1 MKQLFYF
8 ILLLAGFS
16 SIHSCK
22 DLIDEDGNPL
32 IDLHNNTG
40 LTGPR
45 ALYREITDAD
55 TIAEYQ
61 YNGLL
66 LSKVLTKGLVNRSR
80 TDLQFSG
87 NNLSNVTFNG
97 FVDSDNDGTL
107 DVDSTSYVQLFT
119 YGNNGRLTTISEK
132 RTVYKRTPGVPGT
145 PPGPWTVLRKS
156 NSLYD
161 LVYSATTSK
170 LAKITMKTGD
180 DVPGSF
186 SFTNYSESTY
196 EYLGDNL
203 SKVVRQYGPVS
214 GPVSA
219 PIFGAPTT
227 KLGYDYSNFDTQISA
242 YTLLPFAYK
251 ISVIL
256 STEMNDRR
264 SLILSPNSPK
274 RMAIT
279 DLMTPIPMPAIFSTD
294 YHYDPQTYVTKGY
307 GINYIYKPL

>member
-8 ILLLAGFS
+8 ILLFAGLS

-22 DLIDEDGNPL
+22 DLTDEDGNPL
-32 IDLHNNTG
+32 VDMHNNPG

-55 TIAEYQ
+55 TIAEYH

-66 LSKVLTKGLVNRSR
+66 LSRVITKGASI
-80 TDLQFSG
+80 TDVQYSE

-107 DVDSTSYVQLFT
+107 DLDSTSYTQMFT
-119 YGNNGRLTTISEK
+119 YGNNGRLTRISEK
-132 RTVYKRTPGVPGT
+132 RTIYNRTPGVPPGT

-156 NSLYD
+156 KTLYD

-170 LAKITMKTGD
+170 LAKITMQTGE
-180 DVPGSF
+180 DVPGTF
-186 SFTNYSESTY
+186 DYTNYSESTY

-203 SKVVRQYGPVS
+203 SKVVRQYGPMAGGV
-214 GPVSA
+214 
-219 PIFGAPTT
+219 FGAPTA
-227 KLGYDYSNFDTQISA
+227 KLGYDYSNFDNQISG

-256 STEMNDRR
+256 STEINDRR

-279 DLMTPIPMPAIFSTD
+279 DLMTPIPVPAIFSTD
-294 YHYDPQTYVTKGY
+294 YHYDPQTYVTKGF
-307 GINYIYKPL
+307 GINYVYKPL

>member
-22 DLIDEDGNPL
+22 DLVDEEGNPL

-40 LTGPR
+40 LNGPR

-55 TIAEYQ
+55 TIAEYH

-66 LSKVLTKGLVNRSR
+66 LSKVLSKGKSV
-80 TDLQFSG
+80 TDIQYSG
-87 NNLSNVTFNG
+87 NNVSNVTFNG

-107 DVDSTSYVQLFT
+107 DADSTSYKQIFT
-119 YGNNGRLTTISEK
+119 YGNNGRLTTISES
-132 RTVYKRTPGVPGT
+132 RTTYNRTPAIPPTT
-145 PPGPWTVLRKS
+145 PPGPWTVLAKTKI
-156 NSLYD
+156 LYNIA
-161 LVYSATTSK
+161 YSPTTGK
-170 LAKITMKTGD
+170 LAKITMQNGPD
-180 DVPGSF
+180 AGPIF
-186 SFTNYSESTY
+186 NFTDYSETTY
-196 EYLGDNL
+196 DYLGDNV
-203 SKVVRQYGPVS
+203 SKVVRQYGTIAGGVFSP
-214 GPVSA
+214 
-219 PIFGAPTT
+219 PTK

-251 ISVIL
+251 LSVIL

-274 RMAIT
+274 RVAIT
-279 DLMTPIPMPAIFSTD
+279 DLTTPIPVPAIFSTD
-294 YHYDPQTYVTKGY
+294 YHYDPQTYVTAGF